1 MSRFFLAD
9 LHIHTCLSPCAELEM
24 LPELIVARAQEL
36 GLQIIAVTDHNS
48 AENVAAVVNA
58 ARDTSI
64 TVLPG
69 MEVQTREEV
78 HLLTLF
84 DTLGQVAS
92 WQAQVYAN
100 LPPLKND
107 EALFGEQL
115 ILDANGEPAGYLDR
129 LLLTS
134 TFFSV
139 EDVVQRVR
147 DLGGLCIPAHVD
159 RPMYSIIA
167 NLGFIPP
174 ELDVVGVEISANIG
188 PIEARER
195 FPQLVHYG
203 LVADGDA
210 HRLREMM
217 RRTTLKM
224 EAPTVAELSLALA
237 GAEGREVWVDG
248 LRSGATV
255 C

>member
-84 DTLGQVAS
+84 DTLEQVAS